1 VADDIRQSLEL
12 NAKQVLDEL
21 ERLKTGF
28 TSYNDRLGTTANRL
42 DSVTESAKRTLS
54 TLRDL
59 RTEARLVE
67 KAMGSIGTGT
77 RSLGPATSGKV
88 SGGALLGGKDA
99 SKAFDQFF
107 TDCTK
112 AQVVA
117 SKTGQTVS
125 TAFDQ
130 IQRDAATKVVPAGKA
145 VQASTESM
153 WLSWQT
159 FARVIQTQLFVRGMN
174 AVRDAF
180 TESASAAME
189 FSSNISNIRAI
200 NPERTFGEIAASVRT
215 MSDSFNQSLETVS
228 RAQLEVISDQ
238 FSDTADMVNILTA
251 ANKLAKATGEDLVP
265 TAQLLTGALNA
276 YGESAD
282 MAEVRAAQFF
292 TTIDLGRL
300 KSGELATA
308 LGRVQSIGN
317 SVGAEMEE
325 LDAALAAITI
335 GGVKANEASTQLR
348 GILIG
353 LLKPTEE
360 MKKSL
365 AKLGFDSGEVAVKA
379 LGLQRALQA
388 LIGTTDGATSSIAAL
403 FQNQRALAGV
413 LRLVNTGADAYQKS
427 LAGIYD
433 TETAMLDSKLGERMQ
448 TDAERLTAATTQL
461 KNFWTAEFGAD
472 VVEKLNTVIQLV
484 GGGGGLVGAFRNVT
498 STAPAA
504 IAVIGGLAAAT
515 ARWGLAADVA
525 TAKFTKG
532 VGLGLSKLGTLSNAL
547 AVFGAYEA
555 LSSAGD
561 TIARK
566 IASHWTGPMVFAR
579 EEMNRLLAEDQKQS
593 SARLRT
599 QQRANTDLIRLARQE
614 VAEKNAGYLRDRQN
628 YDDVAESHVA
638 TAKSAFDRVMQYRQR
653 MESELRSSSQAAATK
668 AFETIPNEIER
679 LQRTYNDRQFQE
691 SLERN
696 YAPDRQYTPLLNQF
710 RERLRLAR
718 ELQAAAKDTAQEERA
733 SEAWERVEAARQQ
746 VVAAASLTKSKS
758 DDLSASKLLNEIDQ
772 ERISALKQ
780 QAVLQEQLSTALE
793 TRANTAAKHTA
804 ELETIRASIE
814 SRLDTA
820 VKTAEGGYRRKTADE
835 LTRDIALAEQE
846 IVKFRSVLTKYG
858 REDFASAFLGDAKA
872 FASLRRQAIR
882 ELTSQDVQTIST
894 TPQAIGKMHAEL
906 QASFDQMVLQV
917 PIVAK
922 LADYTGLDPRDV
934 GIDAV
939 LDRTKEMLDEADAA
953 RMKYTD
959 GTKALLVANAA
970 FEESLERAWSKL
982 PAGEDLKG
990 LDMLLVKLTQAK
1002 KDTELTAEEMAALT
1016 DLANRM
1022 DVTELFRVWRAG
1034 GLGSMGPKAGAE
1046 FSQSIASMLNALEQR
1061 SKAQAML
1068 RDAGPQSDAYNREIA
1083 AIRSGLAELEKKRAA
1098 QQGSL
1103 QLLSVEAQGNQLV
1116 KTQLGEHRTAINE
1129 KLSAQRPVLD
1139 AIAAEAKG
1147 HDFIRTQIDSQNA
1160 SLRTQLSL
1168 LQTITSSRS
1177 AAPNRA
1183 FGGWFAQGG
1192 TPRGLDTIP
1201 AMLSPG
1207 EFVVNASSARRFASQ
1222 LIALNAGV
1230 QPTYRNEGGNVTNV
1244 GDIHVTVNGGGT
1256 SRQTAREIAVELR
1269 REIRRGT
1276 VRL

>member
-1 VADDIRQSLEL
+1 MADDIRQSLEL

-21 ERLKTGF
+21 ERLKTSF

-42 DSVTESAKRTLS
+42 DSVTDSAKRTLS

-107 TDCTK
+107 TDCTQ

-215 MSDSFNQSLETVS
+215 MSDSFNQSLDTVS

-353 LLKPTEE
+353 LLKPTED
-360 MKKSL
+360 MKKAL

-379 LGLQRALQA
+379 LGLQGALQA

-448 TDAERLTAATTQL
+448 TDAERLTAATNQL

-484 GGGGGLVGAFRNVT
+484 GGGQGLTGAFRTVT
-498 STAPAA
+498 ETAPKAA
-504 IAVIGGLAAAT
+504 IAIGLLTAAT
-515 ARWGLAADVA
+515 AKWGLAADVA
-525 TAKFTKG
+525 TAKFTNG
-532 VGLGLSKLGTLSNAL
+532 VGLGISKVGTLSNAL
-547 AVFGAYEA
+547 AVFGAYEI
-555 LSSAGD
+555 LTSAG
-561 TIARK
+561 TQIALK
-566 IASHWTGPMVFAR
+566 VHSHIVGPIVSAR
-579 EEMNRLLAEDQKQS
+579 EAMQKLFREEE
-593 SARLRT
+593 ANMAARIRLR
-599 QQRANTDLIRLARQE
+599 QRAADALIRLARQE
-614 VAEKNAGYLRDRQN
+614 VAEANIGYLRDEAN
-628 YDDVAESHVA
+628 YKAAVKSQEEEV
-638 TAKSAFDRVMQYRQR
+638 KSAFDRIMRDRQR
-653 MESELRSSSQAAATK
+653 MQSQLKEMSRDAATQAGEVIPRTVEGIQRRMDDRKTSEWINRSFAPEEQFGQWEALFLRELDAAA
-668 AFETIPNEIER
+668 R
-679 LQRTYNDRQFQE
+679 LQAT
-691 SLERN
+691 
-696 YAPDRQYTPLLNQF
+696 
-710 RERLRLAR
+710 
-718 ELQAAAKDTAQEERA
+718 AKDTQQAQKA
-733 SEAWERVEAARQQ
+733 TEAWERVEAYRQQ
-746 VVAAASLTKSKS
+746 ATESAKISAEAWQISRTATYQDQIDKRRIDSLQQQ
-758 DDLSASKLLNEIDQ
+758 SKL
-772 ERISALKQ
+772 Q
-780 QAVLQEQLSTALE
+780 QTLADTLDS
-793 TRANTAAKHTA
+793 RAIQAEKHSA
-804 ELETIRASIE
+804 ELEKLRAVIE
-814 SRLDTA
+814 SQLETTVA
-820 VKTAEGGYRRKTADE
+820 TAEGGYRNKTSAE
-835 LTRDIALAEQE
+835 LKRDIGQAEVSIAQ
-846 IVKFRSVLTKYG
+846 FQSLLTKYG
-858 REDFASAFLGDAKA
+858 REDFTAAFMGDTRA
-872 FASLRRQAIR
+872 FASLRREATKALSGYDIQMLSIAPTAIER
-882 ELTSQDVQTIST
+882 AHV
-894 TPQAIGKMHAEL
+894 EL
-906 QASFDQMVLQV
+906 QASFDRMILQV
-917 PIVAK
+917 PAIAV
-922 LADYTGLDPRDV
+922 LMDYTGLDVREV
-934 GIDAV
+934 GPDA
-939 LDRTKEMLDEADAA
+939 LLDAA
-953 RMKYTD
+953 QKKLRDYDAQREKYVAGM
-959 GTKALLVANAA
+959 GTMRTATESFGAALAKAWDA
-970 FEESLERAWSKL
+970 L
-982 PAGEDLKG
+982 PAVGDLYG
-990 LDMLLVKLTQAK
+990 LDAYLIKLGRARQDTDLTQKEIDQLIEEGKRLQVSGAFQHFGLRTGTTLFGAGAK
-1002 KDTELTAEEMAALT
+1002 WVTQGPQWTAQVNTMLAAL
-1016 DLANRM
+1016 
-1022 DVTELFRVWRAG
+1022 
-1034 GLGSMGPKAGAE
+1034 
-1046 FSQSIASMLNALEQR
+1046 QEQ
-1061 SKAQAML
+1061 SKAQKTL
-1068 RDAGPQSDAYNREIA
+1068 GVVDPKVLTEAYTA
-1083 AIRSGLAELEKKRAA
+1083 QVAQVRSSLTELEEKKQA
-1098 QQGSL
+1098 QINIADDVQWELDSHGRIHGVL
-1103 QLLSVEAQGNQLV
+1103 KEENNALREKHEWLKKINNV
-1116 KTQLGEHRTAINE
+1116 GE
-1129 KLSAQRPVLD
+1129 
-1139 AIAAEAKG
+1139 
-1147 HDFIRTQIDSQNA
+1147 
-1160 SLRTQLSL
+1160 
-1168 LQTITSSRS
+1168 SRGM
-1177 AAPNRA
+1177 A
-1183 FGGWFAQGG
+1183 FGGWFAKGG
-1192 TPRGLDTIP
+1192 YPRGFDTIP

-1207 EFVVNASSARRFASQ
+1207 EFVVNAASSRRFASQ
-1222 LIALNAGV
+1222 LVAMNAGI
-1230 QPTYRNEGGNVTNV
+1230 QPTFKSEGGK
-1244 GDIHVTVNGGGT
+1244 H
-1256 SRQTAREIAVELR
+1256 E
-1269 REIRRGT
+1269 
-1276 VRL
+1276 